1 MEIVVLARNK
11 YLFKSLEE
19 ALQAANIP
27 HYYKMTPGALKFESS
42 LMQIFDL
49 ALRVELN
56 SQDELHTK
64 RLLNALS
71 LNNREDRGLS
81 KIVTNIHDDQ
91 CHRVL
96 KLMQRLII
104 GCLGVVMPMNKQF
117 INISEQH
124 ILFIII
130 GNGYTMKGQEFD
142 IVFIIGMDDETFPDY
157 RAVRSGGVELTQEKD
172 I

>member
-1 MEIVVLARNK
+1 LKNHGDIEGELNSEKIVVLARNK
-11 YLFKSLEE
+11 YLFKSLEK

-81 KIVTNIHDDQ
+81 KIVTNIHDDNQ
-91 CHRVL
+91 KRIINLVMSLTEDGSNIKRQLEAFKNQISIFKFQGSWCHF
-96 KLMQRLII
+96 
-104 GCLGVVMPMNKQF
+104 VVMG
-117 INISEQH
+117 NIGS
-124 ILFIII
+124 L
-130 GNGYTMKGQEFD
+130 
-142 IVFIIGMDDETFPDY
+142 
-157 RAVRSGGVELTQEKD
+157 
-172 I
+172 